1 LNLFTR
7 SDAIGLFKHVFRCR
21 AYFCGEGGAF
31 WAIIVFHVALPKSTI
46 LLRLQNLHRGIDTM
60 TLRPQLQRER
70 QQRLN
75 VSTRSDC
82 R

>member
-1 LNLFTR
+1 M
-7 SDAIGLFKHVFRCR
+7 GLFKHVFRCR
-21 AYFCGEGGAF
+21 AYFCGERGAF
-31 WAIIVFHVALPKSTI
+31 WAIIVHVALPNSII

-60 TLRPQLQRER
+60 TLPPQLQRER